1 LKITSN
7 DIGSNNSTQQAVD
20 SKVIELLAKLAS
32 KPLLI
37 DKLLLSKDN
46 GLQLTVN
53 SPEGKLQLRMPLQ
66 LAQQMQPAAAPSNKN
81 NPSVELSLNNKS
93 QVLLKLVSQVVSKN
107 SVVSSTRATQS
118 PVLSQVVFGQAR
130 LVNPELLKLDSAI
143 LPTPNNQTSTNKA
156 ITANP
161 LLKSNQTVDNRTINK
176 SVNLEANLRSS
187 HLKGLH
193 TLASQHNSP
202 ALQGKLSLVSV
213 SQAKPN
219 SFSSIR
225 FTPAAISN
233 QSIDPNKIIKN
244 FLRQTFPSKGRLA
257 STIQTLQYQIKELRQ
272 IVSNSL
278 AGATSNI
285 SKSSVPIANQIIS
298 QSNSIAELMNQLT
311 RATSRPQLSNAAS
324 IMERLSNSGNLF
336 ENKLASFSQSSTDVS
351 SAKDPLTMLKSN
363 SITSPLLMNAKA
375 NTSSSESAKLLS
387 GKVKAK
393 TLNNP
398 PNQSNLSVNDIK
410 LLLVQLKAQVE
421 KLISQ
426 INSLQPRTLTEP
438 ASQTAPQS
446 APQSANNQTA
456 VLTEQIRRE
465 LEISSNTLLRKEN
478 TTGVGVANQGKR
490 TAASLS
496 NLLLTVG
503 QSNQLTKALSEIV
516 IEVRAALSQIETNQ
530 LLSLRAEQPNIHQF
544 LVDLPF
550 SNNKQ
555 IDSFEL
561 LFEHQNE
568 NLSKSVKQWKVVVR
582 FDLDPLGPMFAQ
594 VQLKD
599 NRISTNIFAESQ
611 PTAKLINE
619 HLHVLQKSLADAGL
633 DIDQV
638 AGSQGKI
645 PESLAKNTEHSVDI
659 RV

>member
-1 LKITSN
+1 MKITSN

-53 SPEGKLQLRMPLQ
+53 STEGKLQLRMPLQ

-202 ALQGKLSLVSV
+202 TLQGKLSLVSV

-225 FTPAAISN
+225 LTPAAISN

-244 FLRQTFPSKGRLA
+244 FLRQSFPSKGGLA
-257 STIQTLQYQIKELRQ
+257 STIQNLQYQIKELRQ

-278 AGATSNI
+278 AGAASNI
-285 SKSSVPIANQIIS
+285 SKSSVPIANQIIG

-363 SITSPLLMNAKA
+363 SIASPLLMNAKA
-375 NTSSSESAKLLS
+375 NTSSSESAQLLS

-398 PNQSNLSVNDIK
+398 SNQSNLSVNDIK

-446 APQSANNQTA
+446 ANNQTA

-465 LEISSNTLLRKEN
+465 LENNPNTLLRKEN

-490 TAASLS
+490 AAASLS

>member
-1 LKITSN
+1 MKITSN

-107 SVVSSTRATQS
+107 RVVSSTRATQS

-202 ALQGKLSLVSV
+202 TLQGKLSLVSV

-225 FTPAAISN
+225 LTPAAISN

-244 FLRQTFPSKGRLA
+244 FLRQSFPSKGGLA
-257 STIQTLQYQIKELRQ
+257 STIQNLQYQIKELRQ
-272 IVSNSL
+272 IVSKSL
-278 AGATSNI
+278 AGAASNI
-285 SKSSVPIANQIIS
+285 SKSSVPIANQIIG

-351 SAKDPLTMLKSN
+351 SAKDPLTILKSN
-363 SITSPLLMNAKA
+363 SIASPLLMNAKA
-375 NTSSSESAKLLS
+375 NTSSSESAQLLS

-398 PNQSNLSVNDIK
+398 SNQSNLSVNDIK

-446 APQSANNQTA
+446 ANNQTA

-465 LEISSNTLLRKEN
+465 LENNPNTLLRKEN

-490 TAASLS
+490 AAASLS

-561 LFEHQNE
+561 LIEHQNE
-568 NLSKSVKQWKVVVR
+568 NLTKSVKQWKVVVR

>member
-1 LKITSN
+1 MKITSN

-107 SVVSSTRATQS
+107 TVVSSTRATQS

-143 LPTPNNQTSTNKA
+143 LPTPNNQTSTNKE

-202 ALQGKLSLVSV
+202 TLQGKLSLVSV

-225 FTPAAISN
+225 LTPAAISN

-244 FLRQTFPSKGRLA
+244 FLRQSFPSKGGLA
-257 STIQTLQYQIKELRQ
+257 STIQNLQYQIKELRQ

-278 AGATSNI
+278 AGAASNI

-298 QSNSIAELMNQLT
+298 QSNSIAELMNQIT

-446 APQSANNQTA
+446 ANNQTA

-465 LEISSNTLLRKEN
+465 LENNPNTLLRKEN
-478 TTGVGVANQGKR
+478 TTDVGVANQGKR
-490 TAASLS
+490 AAASLS

-568 NLSKSVKQWKVVVR
+568 NLTKSVKQWKVVVR

>member
-107 SVVSSTRATQS
+107 TVVSSTRATQS

-143 LPTPNNQTSTNKA
+143 LPTPNNQTSTNKE

-202 ALQGKLSLVSV
+202 TLQGKLSLVSV

-225 FTPAAISN
+225 LTPAAISN

-244 FLRQTFPSKGRLA
+244 FLRQSFPSKGGLA
-257 STIQTLQYQIKELRQ
+257 STIQNLQYQIKELRQ

-278 AGATSNI
+278 AGAASNI

-298 QSNSIAELMNQLT
+298 QSNSIAELMNQIT

-446 APQSANNQTA
+446 ANNQTA

-465 LEISSNTLLRKEN
+465 LENNPNTLLRKEN
-478 TTGVGVANQGKR
+478 TTDVGVANQGKR
-490 TAASLS
+490 AAASLS

-568 NLSKSVKQWKVVVR
+568 NLTKSVKQWKVVVR

>member
-1 LKITSN
+1 MKITSN

-53 SPEGKLQLRMPLQ
+53 STEGKLQLRMPLQ

-202 ALQGKLSLVSV
+202 TLQGKLSLVSV

-225 FTPAAISN
+225 LTPAAISN

-244 FLRQTFPSKGRLA
+244 FLRQSFPSKGGLA
-257 STIQTLQYQIKELRQ
+257 STIQNLQYQIKELRQ

-278 AGATSNI
+278 AGAASNI
-285 SKSSVPIANQIIS
+285 SKSSVPIANQIIG

-363 SITSPLLMNAKA
+363 SIASPLLMNAKA
-375 NTSSSESAKLLS
+375 NTSSSESAQLLS

-398 PNQSNLSVNDIK
+398 SNQNNLGANDIK

-446 APQSANNQTA
+446 ANNQTA

-465 LEISSNTLLRKEN
+465 LENNPNTLLRKEN

-490 TAASLS
+490 AAASLS

>member
-1 LKITSN
+1 MKITSN

-46 GLQLTVN
+46 GLQMTVN

-107 SVVSSTRATQS
+107 SVVSSTRATLS

-130 LVNPELLKLDSAI
+130 LVTPELLKLDSAI
-143 LPTPNNQTSTNKA
+143 LPATNNQTSTNKA
-156 ITANP
+156 ITASP
-161 LLKSNQTVDNRTINK
+161 LLKSNQTFDNRTINK

-187 HLKGLH
+187 NLKGLH

-202 ALQGKLSLVSV
+202 TLQGKLSLVSV

-219 SFSSIR
+219 SFSSIK

-244 FLRQTFPSKGRLA
+244 FLRQTFPSKGGLA
-257 STIQTLQYQIKELRQ
+257 NTIQTLQYQIKELRQ

-311 RATSRPQLSNAAS
+311 RATSRPQLSNAKS

-336 ENKLASFSQSSTDVS
+336 ENKLASFSQSSTDAS
-351 SAKDPLTMLKSN
+351 STKDPLAKLKSN
-363 SITSPLLMNAKA
+363 STTSPLLMNAKA
-375 NTSSSESAKLLS
+375 NTFSSESAQFPS

-393 TLNNP
+393 TLNNHS
-398 PNQSNLSVNDIK
+398 NQNNLGANDIK

-446 APQSANNQTA
+446 ANNQTA

-465 LEISSNTLLRKEN
+465 LENSPNTLLRKEN
-478 TTGVGVANQGKR
+478 TTGFGVANQGKR

-568 NLSKSVKQWKVVVR
+568 NLTKSVKQWKVVVR

-645 PESLAKNTEHSVDI
+645 PESLVKNTEHSVDI

>member
-1 LKITSN
+1 MKITSN

-46 GLQLTVN
+46 GLQMTVN
-53 SPEGKLQLRMPLQ
+53 SPEGRLQLRMPLQ
-66 LAQQMQPAAAPSNKN
+66 LAQQIQPAADPSNKN

-107 SVVSSTRATQS
+107 SVVSSTRAAQS

-130 LVNPELLKLDSAI
+130 LVTPELLKLDSAI
-143 LPTPNNQTSTNKA
+143 LPATNNQTSTNKA
-156 ITANP
+156 ITASP
-161 LLKSNQTVDNRTINK
+161 LLKSNQTFDNRTINK

-187 HLKGLH
+187 NLKGLH

-202 ALQGKLSLVSV
+202 TLQGKLSLVSV

-219 SFSSIR
+219 SFSSIK

-233 QSIDPNKIIKN
+233 QSIDPNKTIKN
-244 FLRQTFPSKGRLA
+244 FLRQTFPSKGGLA
-257 STIQTLQYQIKELRQ
+257 NTIQTLQYQIKELRQ

-311 RATSRPQLSNAAS
+311 RATSRPQLSNAKS

-336 ENKLASFSQSSTDVS
+336 ENKLASFSQSSTDAS
-351 SAKDPLTMLKSN
+351 STKDPLAKLKSN
-363 SITSPLLMNAKA
+363 STTSPLLMNAKA
-375 NTSSSESAKLLS
+375 NTFSSESTQFPS

-393 TLNNP
+393 TLNNHS
-398 PNQSNLSVNDIK
+398 NQNNLGANDIK

-446 APQSANNQTA
+446 ANNQTA

-465 LEISSNTLLRKEN
+465 LENSPNTLLRKEN
-478 TTGVGVANQGKR
+478 TTGFGVANQGKR

-568 NLSKSVKQWKVVVR
+568 NLTKSVKQWKVVVR

-645 PESLAKNTEHSVDI
+645 PESLVKNTEHSVDI

>member
-1 LKITSN
+1 MKITSN

-202 ALQGKLSLVSV
+202 TLQGKLSLVSV

-225 FTPAAISN
+225 LTPAAISN

-244 FLRQTFPSKGRLA
+244 FLRQSFPSKGGLA
-257 STIQTLQYQIKELRQ
+257 STIQNLQYQIKELRQ

-278 AGATSNI
+278 AGAASNI

-298 QSNSIAELMNQLT
+298 QSNSIAELMNQIT

-375 NTSSSESAKLLS
+375 NTSSSESAQLLS

-446 APQSANNQTA
+446 ANNQTA

-465 LEISSNTLLRKEN
+465 LENNPNTLLRN
-478 TTGVGVANQGKR
+478 TTDVGVANQGKR
-490 TAASLS
+490 AAASLS

>member
-1 LKITSN
+1 MKITSN

-130 LVNPELLKLDSAI
+130 LVNRELLKLDSAI
-143 LPTPNNQTSTNKA
+143 LPAPNNQTSTNKA

-202 ALQGKLSLVSV
+202 TLQGKLSLVSV

-225 FTPAAISN
+225 LTLAAISN

-244 FLRQTFPSKGRLA
+244 FLRQSFPSKGGLA
-257 STIQTLQYQIKELRQ
+257 STIQNLQYQIKELRQ

-278 AGATSNI
+278 TGAASNI
-285 SKSSVPIANQIIS
+285 SKSSVPIANQIIG

-363 SITSPLLMNAKA
+363 SIASPLLMNAKA
-375 NTSSSESAKLLS
+375 NTSSSESAQLLS

-398 PNQSNLSVNDIK
+398 SNQSNLSVNDIK

-438 ASQTAPQS
+438 ASQT

>member
-107 SVVSSTRATQS
+107 TVVSSTRATQS

-202 ALQGKLSLVSV
+202 TLQGKLSLVSV

-225 FTPAAISN
+225 LTPAAISN

-244 FLRQTFPSKGRLA
+244 FLRQSFPSKGGLA
-257 STIQTLQYQIKELRQ
+257 STIQNLQYQIKELRQ

-278 AGATSNI
+278 AGAASNI
-285 SKSSVPIANQIIS
+285 SKSSVPIANQIIG

-363 SITSPLLMNAKA
+363 SIASPLLMNAKA
-375 NTSSSESAKLLS
+375 NTSSSESAQLLS

-398 PNQSNLSVNDIK
+398 SNQSNLSVNDIK

-446 APQSANNQTA
+446 ANNQTA

-465 LEISSNTLLRKEN
+465 LENNPNTLLRKEN

-490 TAASLS
+490 AAASLS

-645 PESLAKNTEHSVDI
+645 PKSLAKNTEHSVDI

>member
-1 LKITSN
+1 MKITSN

-46 GLQLTVN
+46 GLQMTVN
-53 SPEGKLQLRMPLQ
+53 SPEGRLQLRMPLQ
-66 LAQQMQPAAAPSNKN
+66 LAQQIQPAADPSNKN

-93 QVLLKLVSQVVSKN
+93 QVLLKLVSLVVSKN
-107 SVVSSTRATQS
+107 SVVSSTRAAQS

-143 LPTPNNQTSTNKA
+143 LPATNNQTSTNKA
-156 ITANP
+156 ITASP
-161 LLKSNQTVDNRTINK
+161 LLKSNQTFDNRTINK

-187 HLKGLH
+187 NLKGLH

-202 ALQGKLSLVSV
+202 TLQGKLSLVSV

-219 SFSSIR
+219 SFSSIK

-244 FLRQTFPSKGRLA
+244 FLRQTFPSKGGLA
-257 STIQTLQYQIKELRQ
+257 NTIQTLQYQIKELRQ

-311 RATSRPQLSNAAS
+311 RATSRPQLSNAKS

-336 ENKLASFSQSSTDVS
+336 ENKLASFSQSSTDAS
-351 SAKDPLTMLKSN
+351 FTKDPLAKLKS
-363 SITSPLLMNAKA
+363 SSTASPLLMNAKA
-375 NTSSSESAKLLS
+375 NTSSSESAQLLS

-398 PNQSNLSVNDIK
+398 SNQNNLGANDIK

-446 APQSANNQTA
+446 ANNQTA

-465 LEISSNTLLRKEN
+465 LENSPNTLLRKEN
-478 TTGVGVANQGKR
+478 TAGFGVANQGKR

-516 IEVRAALSQIETNQ
+516 IEVRAALSQIEKNQ

-568 NLSKSVKQWKVVVR
+568 NLTKSVKQWKVVVR

-645 PESLAKNTEHSVDI
+645 PESLVKNTEHSVDI